1 MQPVLVA
8 DTKAGLL
15 LAAAF
20 GETERGLV
28 DMALAARLALG
39 DAAAGFGT
47 AAFGEAAAG
56 LGIMN
61 GGPEGMAAA
70 FGDTAAGLGIMNG
83 GLGGVTAAFG
93 DAAAALGETA
103 AACKV
108 PP

>member
-1 MQPVLVA
+1 MQPLLVA

-39 DAAAGFGT
+39 DSAAGFGT
-47 AAFGEAAAG
+47 AAFGEA
-56 LGIMN
+56 
-61 GGPEGMAAA
+61 
-70 FGDTAAGLGIMNG
+70 AAGLGIMNG